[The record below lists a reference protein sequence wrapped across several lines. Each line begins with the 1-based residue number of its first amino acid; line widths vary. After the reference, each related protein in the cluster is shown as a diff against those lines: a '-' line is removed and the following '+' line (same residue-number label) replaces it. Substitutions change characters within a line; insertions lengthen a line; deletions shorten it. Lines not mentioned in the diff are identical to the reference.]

1 MLVQCRTKPDY
12 QTRIADQRIAMTVP
26 DPTLT
31 DAWAALA
38 RHRNAMAS
46 VSLRTRFEQD
56 ATRFDR
62 LSWSVAG
69 LTVDLSKQH
78 LDDDTLPLLLDLAT
92 AMDVEGRRAGLFAG
106 DRVNVTEDRAAL
118 HVALRDSTDRSYVV
132 EGEDVSVQLKYARG
146 RMLAFAGHVID
157 GQRTG
162 HTGQRFD
169 RVVNIEIGGS
179 DLGPRCAVAALTDHA
194 VSELD
199 VAFVATVDGIALQ
212 DALADVEPEKTLFII
227 CSKSFSTRETMT
239 NANEARCWLIDA
251 LGEAAVADHFVAVT
265 AEPSKA
271 VDYGLTDDAI
281 FPMWDWVGGRYSL
294 CSAIGLSLALACGPL
309 VFQRVLAGANAMDQH
324 FETAPLA
331 ENLPVMMALLSIWNQ
346 DFWNTTA
353 LAVLPYDHRLRLLP
367 AHFQQLMMESN
378 GKGVRID
385 GGDVSFRTAP
395 IVFGGSG
402 AESQHSFMQQ
412 IHQSPKVV
420 PVEFIVALDGQGEED
435 RDILV
440 ANAFAQSEAL
450 MRGLAADEISQDS
463 GKNLIPHKAC
473 PGNRQSTTILLES
486 LTPETFGALIAL
498 YEHRTFVEGTLW
510 GLNSFD
516 QWGVEFGKALASRL
530 LEDVAKG
537 RAGDGHDSS
546 TAGLLNAYL
555 AHRSTIQS

>member
-1 MLVQCRTKPDY
+1 
-12 QTRIADQRIAMTVP
+12 MTVP

-38 RHRNAMAS
+38 RHRNTMAA
-46 VSLRTRFEQD
+46 VSLRSRFEQD
-56 ATRFDR
+56 STRFER

-78 LDDDTLPLLLDLAT
+78 LDDETLPLLLELAS
-92 AMDVEGRRAGLFAG
+92 AMDVEGKRTGLFAG
-106 DRVNVTEDRAAL
+106 DKVNVTENRAAL
-118 HVALRDSTDRSYVV
+118 HVALRDQTDRSYVV

-146 RMLAFAGHVID
+146 RMLAFAGHVVD

-169 RVVNIEIGGS
+169 RVINIGIGGS
-179 DLGPRCAVAALTDHA
+179 DLGPRCAVTALADHA
-194 VSELD
+194 VSELT
-199 VAFVATVDGIALQ
+199 VEFVATVDGVALQ
-212 DALADVEPEKTLFII
+212 DALAVATPEQTLFVV
-227 CSKSFSTRETMT
+227 CSKSFTTRETMT
-239 NANEARCWLIDA
+239 NADHAKRWLIDA

-265 AEPSKA
+265 AEPPVA
-271 VDYGLTDDAI
+271 VEFGITDDAI

-294 CSAIGLSLALACGPL
+294 CSAIGLSLALAGGPQI
-309 VFQRVLAGANAMDQH
+309 FQRVLSGAYAMDQH
-324 FETAPLA
+324 FETAPLS
-331 ENLPVMMALLSIWNQ
+331 ENLPVLMALLSIWNQ

-353 LAVLPYDHRLRLLP
+353 LAVLPYDHRLRVLP

-378 GKGVRID
+378 GKGVRVD

-420 PVEFIVALDGQGEED
+420 PVEFIVALDGHGEDD

-450 MRGLAADEISQDS
+450 MRGLAADEITQDS
-463 GKNLIPHKAC
+463 AKNLMPHKAC

-537 RAGDGHDSS
+537 HADAGHDSS

-555 AHRSTIQS
+555 AQRSTTPS

>member
-1 MLVQCRTKPDY
+1 
-12 QTRIADQRIAMTVP
+12 
-26 DPTLT
+26 
-31 DAWAALA
+31 
-38 RHRNAMAS
+38 MAT
-46 VSLRTRFEQD
+46 VSLRSRFEQD
-56 ATRFDR
+56 TTRFDR

-78 LDDDTLPLLLDLAT
+78 LDDETLPLLLDLAE
-92 AMDVEGRRAGLFAG
+92 AMDVEGQRAGLFAG
-106 DRVNVTEDRAAL
+106 DKVNVTEDRAAL
-118 HVALRDSTDRSYVV
+118 HVALRDPTDRSYVV
-132 EGEDVSVQLKYARG
+132 DGEDVSVQLKYARG
-146 RMLAFAGHVID
+146 RMLAFAGHVVD

-162 HTGQRFD
+162 HTGERFD
-169 RVVNIEIGGS
+169 RVINIGIGGS
-179 DLGPRCAVAALTDHA
+179 DLGPRCAVTALADHA
-194 VSELD
+194 VSELA
-199 VAFVATVDGIALQ
+199 VEFVATVDGVALE
-212 DALADVEPEKTLFII
+212 DALAAATPERTLFIV
-227 CSKSFSTRETMT
+227 CSKSFTTRETMT
-239 NANEARCWLIDA
+239 NADHAKRWLIDA
-251 LGEAAVADHFVAVT
+251 LGEAGVADHFVAVT
-265 AEPSKA
+265 AEPPVA
-271 VDYGLTDDAI
+271 IEFGITDDAI
-281 FPMWDWVGGRYSL
+281 FPLWDWVGGRYSL
-294 CSAIGLSLALACGPL
+294 CSAIGLSLALACGPQI
-309 VFQRVLAGANAMDQH
+309 FQRVLAGAHAMDQH
-324 FETAPLA
+324 FEMAPLA
-331 ENLPVMMALLSIWNQ
+331 ENVPVLMALLSIWNQ

-378 GKGVRID
+378 GKGVRVD

-420 PVEFIVALDGQGEED
+420 PVEFIVALDGQGEGD

-450 MRGLAADEISQDS
+450 MRGLASDEIPQNS
-463 GKNLIPHKAC
+463 GKNLVPHKAC

-530 LEDVAKG
+530 LSDLAVV
-537 RAGDGHDSS
+537 RADAGHDSS

-555 AHRSTIQS
+555 AQRPKTPS